1 MLHVKKVKTK
11 IAEQSIEYS
20 LPKIVN
26 LKPPHILDKVFT
38 HSSSEI
44 CYYIKQYFM
53 QQYNINCI
61 VENCYIC
68 NR

>member
-26 LKPPHILDKVFT
+26 LTTPHILDKVFT
-38 HSSSEI
+38 HSTSAF
-44 CYYIKQYFM
+44 CYYVKQYFI
-53 QQYNINCI
+53 QQY
-61 VENCYIC
+61 
-68 NR
+68 

>member
-1 MLHVKKVKTK
+1 MLNVKKVKTK

-26 LKPPHILDKVFT
+26 LTTPHILDKVFT
-38 HSSSEI
+38 HSTSGF
-44 CYYIKQYFM
+44 CYYVKQYFI
-53 QQYNINCI
+53 QQYNINCT
-61 VENCYIC
+61 VENCYVC